1 MEKLERV
8 QRGATKMTKGLE
20 NLTSEERLKNLGLLS
35 FEKRRPQ
42 EDQITV
48 FNYIKGCYREDDDQL
63 LFMSTKV
70 PTDYGKRV
78 YQGVRVKHTV
88 KDLLAEKRSRQ
99 TSGSRFSGSAST
111 SPSPFVQMS
120 GSTAMSGYYG
130 VRRSFMSDLD
140 FHNTKPLSNDVY
152 ASSLGAKS
160 FPCDSSAVQGYPPL
174 LDPYFT
180 EDYRAAAVT
189 PSTSSL
195 FSTSSLPPLLP
206 PFPSDSA
213 HFLIRDSWEQGMPDS
228 LNQSDAV
235 CSDSLQTLPTT
246 TSCLTSHE
254 SGSTSQYRSSSWS
267 SAIPGAQSY
276 PLHAFEDVHYVP
288 SYPATSS
295 YSFSPFMTVANDLP
309 PKMLHLSSEEPLDTT
324 SLHDNSSWAKED
336 GSPVWGTYECRR
348 TY

>member
-1 MEKLERV
+1 MPSGVNGKTQYVDESDSVSGK
-8 QRGATKMTKGLE
+8 RGIQKIDSIYS
-20 NLTSEERLKNLGLLS
+20 TSWLN
-35 FEKRRPQ
+35 
-42 EDQITV
+42 
-48 FNYIKGCYREDDDQL
+48 
-63 LFMSTKV
+63 STHTCSLCLV

-99 TSGSRFSGSAST
+99 TSGSRFSGNAST

-206 PFPSDSA
+206 PFPNDSA

-254 SGSTSQYRSSSWS
+254 TGSTSQYRSSSWG

>member
-1 MEKLERV
+1 ME
-8 QRGATKMTKGLE
+8 A
-20 NLTSEERLKNLGLLS
+20 
-35 FEKRRPQ
+35 
-42 EDQITV
+42 
-48 FNYIKGCYREDDDQL
+48 
-63 LFMSTKV
+63 V

-99 TSGSRFSGSAST
+99 TSSSRFSGSTST
-111 SPSPFVQMS
+111 PPSPFVQLS
-120 GSTAMSGYYG
+120 GSPAMSSYYG
-130 VRRSFMSDLD
+130 VRRSFLSDLD
-140 FHNTKPLSNDVY
+140 FHNAKPLSNDVY
-152 ASSLGAKS
+152 ASCLGAKS
-160 FPCDSSAVQGYPPL
+160 FPCDSSGAQAYPPL
-174 LDPYFT
+174 ADSYFT
-180 EDYRAAAVT
+180 EDYRAAALA

-206 PFPSDSA
+206 PFPNDSA
-213 HFLIRDSWEQGMPDS
+213 HFLIKDPWEQATPDS

-235 CSDSLQTLPTT
+235 GSDCLQ
-246 TSCLTSHE
+246 TSCLTSHDT
-254 SGSTSQYRSSSWS
+254 GNTSQYRSSSWS

-276 PLHAFEDVHYVP
+276 SLPAFEDVHYIP
-288 SYPATSS
+288 SYPASSS

-324 SLHDNSSWAKED
+324 TLHESSSWAKED

>member
-1 MEKLERV
+1 MGICSNTFADHSCGSVSRKERP
-8 QRGATKMTKGLE
+8 
-20 NLTSEERLKNLGLLS
+20 LS
-35 FEKRRPQ
+35 
-42 EDQITV
+42 
-48 FNYIKGCYREDDDQL
+48 
-63 LFMSTKV
+63 V

-111 SPSPFVQMS
+111 PPSPFVQMS

-152 ASSLGAKS
+152 ASSLTAKS

-180 EDYRAAAVT
+180 EDYRTAAVT

-206 PFPSDSA
+206 PFPNDSA
-213 HFLIRDSWEQGMPDS
+213 HFLIVFVSFCSGTWHYSQRSPSPSFQQRDSWEQGMPDS

-254 SGSTSQYRSSSWS
+254 TGSTSQYRSSSWS

-324 SLHDNSSWAKED
+324 SLPDNSSWAKED
-336 GSPVWGTYECRR
+336 GSPVWATYECRR

>member
-1 MEKLERV
+1 MEALSGGGDAENV
-8 QRGATKMTKGLE
+8 YVSVLTFDPGRGTVREPGR
-20 NLTSEERLKNLGLLS
+20 LTPAHA
-35 FEKRRPQ
+35 PQ
-42 EDQITV
+42 
-48 FNYIKGCYREDDDQL
+48 
-63 LFMSTKV
+63 V
-70 PTDYGKRV
+70 PTDYSKRV

-111 SPSPFVQMS
+111 PPSPFVQMS
-120 GSTAMSGYYG
+120 AGSMAMSGYYG
-130 VRRSFMSDLD
+130 VRRPFMSDLD

-213 HFLIRDSWEQGMPDS
+213 HFLIRDSWEQAMPDS

-235 CSDSLQTLPTT
+235 CSDSLQTLLTT
-246 TSCLTSHE
+246 TNCLTSHE
-254 SGSTSQYRSSSWS
+254 TGSTSQYRSLSWS

-295 YSFSPFMTVANDLP
+295 YSFSPFTAVTNDLP
-309 PKMLHLSSEEPLDTT
+309 PKTLPLSSEEPLDTT